1 LGRKVVVWGCIGY
14 SEDLVYGMKVYGK
27 MWEGNQVFDRKVE
40 EQCSIEDVVGQD
52 CGRKVEEHGSAEAE
66 EDQNCSMKI

>member
-1 LGRKVVVWGCIGY
+1 MKVVVSGCIGY

-27 MWEGNQVFDRKVE
+27 VWEGNQVFDRTV

-66 EDQNCSMKI
+66 EDQDWHMKI